1 MVKSGLQGMTVR
13 GVTKRSYWKYEADM
27 KDCVECP
34 NLPVSYEDV
43 YLERGFRKS
52 PPEKKDVTI
61 TESSNIGNRR
71 TKEPVK
77 NTR

>member
-1 MVKSGLQGMTVR
+1 MVKSGLQGMTVG

-27 KDCVECP
+27 GQWVECP

-43 YLERGFRKS
+43 YLQRGFRKS

>member
-1 MVKSGLQGMTVR
+1 VVKSGLQSMTVG
-13 GVTKRSYWKYEADM
+13 GVTKRSYWKYEADS
-27 KDCVECP
+27 DEWVECP